1 MRTIILIPAL
11 DLADRIDGLLRE
23 VRRTAPDAGVL
34 VVDDGST
41 DGTAAI
47 AAAVEGVEV
56 VSHER
61 NRGKGA
67 ALKTGFGKALREGY
81 EALITIDGDGQHPP
95 GLIPE
100 FRRKADECG
109 ADLVVGSR
117 FGDLSRMPL
126 HRRFSNRMTSWAASR
141 AAGKRLPDSQSGYR
155 WIRAEVVR
163 SVPLRTDHYETET
176 ELLIGAARRGFR
188 IESVPIPTVY
198 GDEKSHIRLGR
209 DTWRFLRLLA
219 SLGGGSEQ

>member
-11 DLADRIDGLLRE
+11 DLADRINGLLRE
-23 VRRTAPDAGVL
+23 IRRTAPDAGVL
-34 VVDDGST
+34 VIDDGST
-41 DGTAAI
+41 DGTAA

-56 VSHER
+56 VSHDR

-67 ALKTGFGKALREGY
+67 ALKTGFERALREGY

-95 GLIPE
+95 RLIPE
-100 FRRKADECG
+100 FRRRADESG
-109 ADLVVGSR
+109 ADLVVGTR
-117 FGDLSRMPL
+117 FGDLSRMPR

-141 AAGKRLPDSQSGYR
+141 AAGRRLPDSQSGYR
-155 WIRAEVVR
+155 WIRAEVIR

-198 GDEKSHIRLGR
+198 GDERSHIRLWR

-219 SLGGGSEQ
+219 SLGGGSKQ